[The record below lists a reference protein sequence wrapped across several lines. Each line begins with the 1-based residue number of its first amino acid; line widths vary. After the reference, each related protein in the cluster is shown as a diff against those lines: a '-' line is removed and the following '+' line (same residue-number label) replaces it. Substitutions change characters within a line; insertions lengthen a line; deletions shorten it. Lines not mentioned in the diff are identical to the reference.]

1 MIEAPSDGYQRIAR
15 TVEETPDTVFVVF
28 LLMRGRCRAY
38 VDELESPATIV
49 VHDLS
54 KDPDLQVYG
63 DWNDDVHKIIR
74 DVNPLE
80 INIYR
85 TTGLP
90 ELPFY
95 TRWSVVGA
103 LHEAGDLAY
112 NGPARP
118 VEDAADLDGFPS
130 WLWKYHLKRE
140 NILSEDAVF
149 GVYEDG
155 ECVSVATT
163 AAVGN
168 LYVDIASFTK
178 VPFTS
183 SRTPP
188 KSTRRPFGISSP
200 HPTTSG
206 PGHAAPTSQRGAT
219 APNCIHAKTTSS
231 FCVLFSPRVCVISR
245 DGDIFSTTTMSQAET
260 LSGPETPRYSALFAH
275 SCCIIMPAFTSDS
288 WN

>member
-178 VPFTS
+178 VPFRKKGYASETAKAVCHHIKQMGKE
-183 SRTPP
+183 P
-188 KSTRRPFGISSP
+188 IW
-200 HPTTSG
+200 HTTG
-206 PGHAAPTSQRGAT
+206 THAASQGVARRAGFG
-219 APNCIHAKTTSS
+219 S
-231 FCVLFSPRVCVISR
+231 FHGSEMANFVRNDWVPKDPMHVKL
-245 DGDIFSTTTMSQAET
+245 AET
-260 LSGPETPRYSALFAH
+260 EARIFKEQ
-275 SCCIIMPAFTSDS
+275 
-288 WN
+288 